1 MAMSVMIFG
10 LDFFKIHWWHVF
22 YVIFALVIT
31 VYGTMTLY
39 PYGMGRAVIFAIGAV
54 LTLYFFDERWFGTAT
69 VVPPTWPPT
78 VNMCPD
84 FLTFVPKVS
93 GSKSPSGG
101 ACVDLLGVT
110 TNGAGLQKTMPSQL
124 NSLSATDNNK
134 VFEYTAD
141 DLKDPKVNLQMVCDR
156 CRIAGVTWEGVYDG
170 DSCPGVSNAAINQD
184 LLAKCAID
192 ITSDINRLINRFY
205 G

>member
-1 MAMSVMIFG
+1 MSLTIFG
-10 LDFFKIHWWHVF
+10 YDFFKIHWWHIF
-22 YVIFALVIT
+22 YVIFAIFVT
-31 VYGTMTLY
+31 VFGTQKLY
-39 PYGMGRAVIFAIGAV
+39 PYGMGRSVIFAIGAI
-54 LTLYFFDERWFGTAT
+54 LTFYFFDRRWFGTGS

-84 FLTFVPKVS
+84 FLTFVPKVA
-93 GSKSPSGG
+93 GSTSPNGG

-110 TNGAGLQKTMPSQL
+110 TSAAGLQKTMPSQL

-134 VFEYTAD
+134 VFQYTAD
-141 DLKDPKVNLQMVCDR
+141 DLKDPKISLQTICDR
-156 CRIAGVTWEGVYDG
+156 CRIAGVTWEGVFDG

-184 LLAKCAID
+184 LVAQCTVD
-192 ITSDINRLINRFY
+192 ISQDLQRLKNSFY